1 MPEGLFFQIGG
12 VIVIAAALA
21 FFVRAMK
28 QPLVIAYLIAG
39 ILVGPAFLALTHE
52 TETFAA
58 LGKLGVAF
66 LLFTVGLGLNWR
78 RIKEVGAVA
87 VASGLGQIFFTSGV
101 GFVIAHALGFDV
113 TTSIF
118 IAIAFSFSSTII
130 IVKMLMDKED
140 LGTLYGKIAVGFL
153 IVQDLVAMII
163 LLVLGAIGKGQAPL
177 DVLSLSLAKGLV
189 VVAVFWFLSARVV
202 PPLVKFAASSQ
213 ELLLVFSLGWCF
225 AVAGLLSYFGFGVE
239 IGALIAGVALSGTH
253 YEREINAR
261 VKPLRDFFLILFFIV
276 LGSQFQLA
284 VASVMLWPIVI
295 FSLYI
300 LIGNPFIMM
309 LILRALGYHPQTGF
323 LTGTTAAQ
331 VSEFSF
337 IMLGAGITLGLVS
350 PSALTLATVVGLI
363 TIGCSTYLV
372 KENERIY
379 EWLRPA
385 LRLLENGRIKHAA
398 KARALASPKTILFG
412 CHRTGEILLE
422 EIKKIGHKYLVVD
435 YDPKVIEELKSWH
448 LPAVYG
454 DAGDEDF
461 LKELRAEK
469 ARLILSTI
477 PDVITSLELLTY
489 LREGKFKGTAIVAAR
504 SPEEAMECYA
514 AGAAYVIVPS
524 ILGAE
529 RFRELLRRNKDK
541 AKQWKKARKVEKEE
555 AGNNFCLDTE

>member
-1 MPEGLFFQIGG
+1 MEESLFFQIGG
-12 VIVIAAALA
+12 VIVIAAALS
-21 FFVRAMK
+21 FLVKVFK
-28 QPLVIAYLIAG
+28 QPLIIAYLIAG
-39 ILVGPAFLALTHE
+39 ILVGPAVLALTHE
-52 TETFAA
+52 TETLAA

-87 VASGLGQIFFTSGV
+87 VASGLGQVFFTSVV
-101 GFVIAHALGFDV
+101 GFVIANLLGFDA

-140 LGTLYGKIAVGFL
+140 LDTLYGKIAVGFL

-163 LLVLGAIGKGQAPL
+163 LLVLGAVGKGQTPVDIL
-177 DVLSLSLAKGLV
+177 WLSLAKGLV
-189 VVAVFWFLSARVV
+189 VVVIFWFLSTRVV
-202 PPLVKFAASSQ
+202 PHLVKFAASSQ

-225 AVAGLLSYFGFGVE
+225 SVAGLLSYFGFGLE

-261 VKPLRDFFLILFFIV
+261 IKPLRDFFLILFFIV
-276 LGSQFQLA
+276 LGSQFQLTA
-284 VASVMLWPIVI
+284 AFGLSLPIVV

-300 LIGNPFIMM
+300 LIGNPLIMM
-309 LILRALGYHPQTGF
+309 FVMRALGYHPQTGF

-337 IMLGAGITLGLVS
+337 IVLGAGITLGLVS
-350 PSALTLATVVGLI
+350 SSALTLATAVGLI

-372 KENERIY
+372 KENEKIY
-379 EWLRPA
+379 ERLRPYFCWF
-385 LRLLENGRIKHAA
+385 ESGRVKHAA
-398 KARALASPKTILFG
+398 KARTLASPNTILFG

-422 EIKKIGHKYLVVD
+422 EVKRIGHKYLVVD
-435 YDPKVIEELKSWH
+435 YDPKVVEELK
-448 LPAVYG
+448 AKRVTVVYG

-477 PDVITSLELLTY
+477 PDVTTSLELLVY
-489 LREGKFKGTAIVAAR
+489 LREANFKGTVIVAAR

-529 RFRELLRRNKDK
+529 RFRELLRRNRDRSKE
-541 AKQWKKARKVEKEE
+541 WKKAKKIEKKE
-555 AGNNFCLDTE
+555 AADGVALDG

>member
-1 MPEGLFFQIGG
+1 MNESLFFQIGG
-12 VIVIAAALA
+12 VIVIAAALS
-21 FFVRAMK
+21 FLVRAFK
-28 QPLVIAYLIAG
+28 QPLIIAYLVAG

-87 VASGLGQIFFTSGV
+87 VASGLGQVFFTSAV
-101 GFVIAHALGFDV
+101 GFVIAHSLGFDV
-113 TTSIF
+113 TTSLF

-140 LGTLYGKIAVGFL
+140 FDTLYGKIAVGFL

-177 DVLSLSLAKGLV
+177 DILWLSLAKGLV
-189 VVAVFWFLSARVV
+189 VVVVFWFLSAYVV
-202 PPLVKFAASSQ
+202 PRLVKFAASSQ

-261 VKPLRDFFLILFFIV
+261 IKPLRDFFLILFFIV
-276 LGSQFQLA
+276 LGSQFQLSSA
-284 VASVMLWPIVI
+284 ANLFWPIVV

-309 LILRALGYHPQTGF
+309 LIMRALGYHPQTGF

-331 VSEFSF
+331 ISEFSF

-350 PSALTLATVVGLI
+350 SSALTLATVVGLI

-385 LRLLENGRIKHAA
+385 LRLLEKGRIKHAA
-398 KARALASPKTILFG
+398 KARRRTLSNTILFG

-422 EIKKIGHKYLVVD
+422 EVKKLGRKYLVVD
-435 YDPKVIEELKSWH
+435 YDPKVIEELKIRRIS
-448 LPAVYG
+448 AVYG

-461 LKELRAEK
+461 LKELRVEK

-477 PDVITSLELLTY
+477 PDVTTSLELLVY
-489 LREGKFKGTAIVAAR
+489 LREEKFKGTAIVAAR

-529 RFRELLRRNKDK
+529 RFRELLRRNKDWPK
-541 AKQWKKARKVEKEE
+541 KWKKAKKQEKKEAAEE
-555 AGNNFCLDTE
+555 AVLDE